1 FIAFH
6 NSTDEFMAQ
15 HWPEIAMVD
24 YAFKILI
31 SLGLFVPM
39 YGALLNHITRRLT
52 KTAPQP
58 SSSF

>member
-1 FIAFH
+1 
-6 NSTDEFMAQ
+6 
-15 HWPEIAMVD
+15 PEIAMVD